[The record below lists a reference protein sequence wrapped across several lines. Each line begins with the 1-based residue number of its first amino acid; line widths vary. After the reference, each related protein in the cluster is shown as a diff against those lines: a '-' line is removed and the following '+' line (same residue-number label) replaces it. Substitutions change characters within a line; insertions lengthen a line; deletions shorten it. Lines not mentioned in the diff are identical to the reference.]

1 MGKMF
6 AVIFI
11 WGELIFADQWEKSQ
25 KLEPLKISCHM
36 VAGFVPSSPKF
47 NPLVVIV
54 NNQLVCLRPVGI
66 LNPVN
71 MFKCLFLSLF
81 VTDLWDTIKLL
92 GHQ

>member
-1 MGKMF
+1 
-6 AVIFI
+6 
-11 WGELIFADQWEKSQ
+11 
-25 KLEPLKISCHM
+25 M

-47 NPLVVIV
+47 NPLVMTV

-81 VTDLWDTIKLL
+81 VTDLWATIKLL